1 MFINLALSHWIS
13 VMFFWQEHPRNDVM
27 YFAEHHSRRHMPSG
41 SVLWLV
47 MLALIIC
54 LRWCLIFPLFL
65 VSILWGNPLK
75 LYEDQSRDFSPSSPT
90 PELTIIGYTYHFPIW
105 LAFIQDWPGAVLSK
119 LNPLF
124 LFAHHDFRAV
134 RVPSIR
140 FIPSS
145 TLCHIFQDPDELI
158 TSC

>member
-1 MFINLALSHWIS
+1 
-13 VMFFWQEHPRNDVM
+13 M

-105 LAFIQDWPGAVLSK
+105 LAFIQDWPGAVLISWLAYSGVVAVMSWEHSSNMWRGPGEEK
-119 LNPLF
+119 LRHPTKSQHQLASHVENTLSRNN
-124 LFAHHDFRAV
+124 LDKNSHL
-134 RVPSIR
+134 R
-140 FIPSS
+140 F
-145 TLCHIFQDPDELI
+145 CF
-158 TSC
+158 